1 MIVADTS
8 ALIDAWEPARPGAST
23 DDRERKAA
31 ARLAVERLMS
41 TRTLVAS
48 AVTVAELLSRPGL
61 ADSRRRH
68 IETLID
74 LLRGVLPVT
83 HIAAELG
90 AHRSRWRARR
100 GFPVPGLADALI
112 IGTCIELDAP
122 LLTTN
127 ARHFTGT
134 PGLAVLTVDDT
145 RH

>member
-1 MIVADTS
+1 VIVADTS
-8 ALIDAWEPARPGAST
+8 ALIDAWEPARPDSSA
-23 DDRERKAA
+23 DERERKAA

-41 TRTLVAS
+41 TRVLVAS
-48 AVTVAELLSRPGL
+48 AITVAELLRRPNL
-61 ADSRRRH
+61 ADGRRRH
-68 IETLID
+68 LETLVD

-90 AHRSRWRARR
+90 AHRARWRARR
-100 GFPVPGLADALI
+100 GFPVPELADSLI
-112 IGTCIELDAP
+112 IGTCLELDAP

-134 PGLAVLTVDDT
+134 PGLSVLTVDDA